1 MIELVKSL
9 FARRQGVRWPSADAE
24 ARVSLG
30 AGFLDDAS
38 PGWHRKVDTDKVD
51 LFSASKCV
59 LGQVYGSFTRGIH
72 LSGFYGYAG
81 GVGRNI
87 GDYGFATKGIGY
99 GDLEAEADD
108 LKLAWRLAVETR
120 RAADDV
126 AGETA

>member
-9 FARRQGVRWPSADAE
+9 FARRVDVGWPSADAE

-30 AGFLDDAS
+30 AGFLDDAA
-38 PGWHRKVDTDKVD
+38 PGWHRKVDMGAID
-51 LFSASKCV
+51 LFSARKCV
-59 LGQVYGSFTRGIH
+59 LGQVYGGFVSGLRQ
-72 LSGFYGYAG
+72 SGFR
-81 GVGRNI
+81 VGQVGWRDI
-87 GDYGFATKGIGY
+87 ADYGFAMRPVAWDQMKA
-99 GDLEAEADD
+99 DADD